1 MQTKSNPAVIGSVR
15 SISGTNVSVQLY
27 PSLNSTISYIY
38 GNGYKVGQVGGF
50 VKIPQ
55 GFVNLYGTIVQLGAD
70 AVPEPMRNEVNTGLR
85 WMTVQLVGE
94 GAKGQPFE
102 RGISQ
107 YPMIDDE
114 VYIVTED
121 DLVNIYG
128 RENGAEFVPVGTIS
142 GAENIPAMVD
152 INKLVTRHSCIV
164 GSTGTG
170 KSTTVAGLVNTLID
184 STVFPSSRIIL
195 VDIHGEY
202 GGTFKSRANVF
213 RITPED
219 DTDKKLVVPYW
230 AMSFDEFVSFVFGD
244 IQDNDRFPL
253 SELILALKKLTIEKN
268 PVLFS
273 YLNKDNITVDTPVP
287 FSLQRLFLYLYR
299 SMFATHTCTGT
310 GQKIC
315 AIDRDFDENE
325 TTEAFVTNEDGSKMT
340 GSMEPFVLPRYKEQQ
355 QSKIFL
361 SAATMNLRRQLIAL
375 QAKMV
380 DPRFDFALKPEGFIP
395 DADGNITNDIHS
407 LLKLWMG
414 EKTLSVFDVSGV
426 PSGILHDI
434 IGILLRVMYDS
445 MFWSRNLE
453 QGGRK
458 RPLLIVMEEAHN
470 YLGSDNYSRAS
481 KIVRRL
487 VKEGR
492 KYGIDKKLF
501 GYNIFERIAKEGRKY
516 GISAMIVSQRP
527 SEIDPTILSQCGT
540 TIALRLTNSNDRGII
555 ANSVS
560 DNLSNLVNML
570 PILKTGESIIVGEA
584 VRMPMR
590 AVITFPDKKN
600 RPDSNDPIV
609 ASDENGKGAW
619 NNALD
624 ITDEEYQNIVK
635 AWRLQ
640 QVNM

>member
-1 MQTKSNPAVIGSVR
+1 MQIKTNPAIIGSVR

-27 PSLNSTISYIY
+27 PSTNSTISYIF

-55 GFVNLYGTIVQLGAD
+55 GFINLYGTIVQIGAD
-70 AVPEPMRNEVNTGLR
+70 AIPESMRNNPNMGVR

-94 GAKGQPFE
+94 GAIGQPFE

-107 YPMIDDE
+107 YPMIDDD

-142 GAENIPAMVD
+142 GAENIPALVD

-170 KSTTVAGLVNTLID
+170 KSTTVAGLINTLID
-184 STVFPSSRIIL
+184 SIVFPSSRIIL
-195 VDIHGEY
+195 IDIHGEY
-202 GGTFKSRANVF
+202 GKTFKSRANIF
-213 RITPED
+213 RIMPED
-219 DTDKKLVVPYW
+219 SADKKLVVPFW
-230 AMSFDEFVSFVFGD
+230 AMSFDEFVSFAFGD

-253 SELILALKKLTIEKN
+253 SELVLSLKKLTIEKN
-268 PVLFS
+268 PCLFS
-273 YLNKDNITVDTPVP
+273 YLNKDDITVDTPIP

-299 SMFATHTCTGT
+299 SMFATHSCTGT

-315 AIDRDFDENE
+315 AIDKEFDETA
-325 TTEAFVTNEDGSKMT
+325 TTEAFETNEEGSKMT
-340 GSMEPFVLPRYKEQQ
+340 GSIDPFVLPQYKEQQ
-355 QSKIFL
+355 QSKIYL

-375 QAKMV
+375 QAKMA
-380 DPRFDFALKPEGFIP
+380 DPRLDFALKPEGFIP
-395 DADGNITNDIHS
+395 ESDGNITNDVHS

-414 EKTLSVFDVSGV
+414 ENTLSVFDVSGV

-445 MFWSRNLE
+445 MFWSRNLK
-453 QGGRK
+453 QGGRT

-470 YLGSDNYSRAS
+470 YLGSDTYSRAS
-481 KIVRRL
+481 KVVRRL

-492 KYGIDKKLF
+492 KYGI
-501 GYNIFERIAKEGRKY
+501 
-516 GISAMIVSQRP
+516 SAMVVSQRP

-555 ANSVS
+555 ANSIS

-584 VRMPMR
+584 VKMPMR
-590 AVITFPDKKN
+590 AIITFPEKKN

-609 ASDENGKGAW
+609 ASAEKGKGGW
-619 NNALD
+619 NNVLD
-624 ITDEEYQNIVK
+624 VTDEEYQNIVK

-640 QVNM
+640 QINL

>member
-1 MQTKSNPAVIGSVR
+1 MQIKTNPAIIGAVR

-27 PSLNSTISYIY
+27 PSTNSTISYIF

-55 GFVNLYGTIVQLGAD
+55 GFINLYGTIVQIGAD
-70 AVPEPMRNEVNTGLR
+70 AIPESMRNNPNMGVR

-94 GAKGQPFE
+94 GAIGQPFE

-107 YPMIDDE
+107 YPMIDDD

-142 GAENIPAMVD
+142 GAENIPALVD

-170 KSTTVAGLVNTLID
+170 KSTTVAGLINTLID
-184 STVFPSSRIIL
+184 SIVFPSSRIIL
-195 VDIHGEY
+195 IDIHGEY
-202 GGTFKSRANVF
+202 GKTFKSRANIF
-213 RITPED
+213 RIMPED
-219 DTDKKLVVPYW
+219 SADKKLVVPFW
-230 AMSFDEFVSFVFGD
+230 AMSFDEFVSFAFGD

-253 SELILALKKLTIEKN
+253 SELVLSLKKLTIEKN
-268 PVLFS
+268 PCLFS
-273 YLNKDNITVDTPVP
+273 YLNKDDITVDTPIP

-299 SMFATHTCTGT
+299 SMFATHSCTGT

-315 AIDRDFDENE
+315 AIDKEFDETA
-325 TTEAFVTNEDGSKMT
+325 TTEAFETNEEGSKMT
-340 GSMEPFVLPRYKEQQ
+340 GSIDPFVLPKYKEQQ
-355 QSKIFL
+355 QSKIYL

-375 QAKMV
+375 QAKMA
-380 DPRFDFALKPEGFIP
+380 DPRLDFALKPEGFIP
-395 DADGNITNDIHS
+395 ESDGNITNDVHS

-414 EKTLSVFDVSGV
+414 ENTLSVFDVSGV

-445 MFWSRNLE
+445 MFWSRNLK
-453 QGGRK
+453 QGGRT

-481 KIVRRL
+481 KVVRRL

-492 KYGIDKKLF
+492 KYGI
-501 GYNIFERIAKEGRKY
+501 
-516 GISAMIVSQRP
+516 SAMVVSQRP

-555 ANSVS
+555 ANSIS

-584 VRMPMR
+584 VKMPMR
-590 AVITFPDKKN
+590 AIITFPEKKN

-609 ASDENGKGAW
+609 ASAEKGKGGW
-619 NNALD
+619 NNVLD
-624 ITDEEYQNIVK
+624 VTDEEYQNIVK

-640 QVNM
+640 QINL

>member
-1 MQTKSNPAVIGSVR
+1 MQTNSNPAVIGTVR
-15 SISGTNVSVQLY
+15 SISGTSVSVQLY

-55 GFVNLYGTIVQLGAD
+55 GFINLYGTIVQIGAD
-70 AVPEPMRNEVNTGLR
+70 AVPESLREDINTGFR

-114 VYIVTED
+114 VYIVTEE
-121 DLVNIYG
+121 DLINIYG
-128 RENGAEFVPVGTIS
+128 RDKGAEFVSVGTIS

-152 INKLVTRHSCIV
+152 INKLVTRHCSIV

-184 STVFPSSRIIL
+184 LEQFPSSRIIL
-195 VDIHGEY
+195 MDIHGEY
-202 GGTFKSRANVF
+202 GKTFKDRANVF
-213 RITPED
+213 RITTE
-219 DTDKKLVVPYW
+219 TVEEKKLVVPYW
-230 AMSFDEFVSFVFGD
+230 AMSFDEFVSFAFGD

-253 SELILALKKLTIEKN
+253 SELVLSLKKLTIEKN
-268 PVLFS
+268 PGLFS
-273 YLNKDNITVDTPVP
+273 YLNKDNITVDTPIP
-287 FSLQRLFLYLYR
+287 FSLNRLFLHLYR
-299 SMFATHTCTGT
+299 LMFSTHTCAGT
-310 GQKIC
+310 GQKFC
-315 AIDRDFDENE
+315 AIDEDFDENK
-325 TTEAFVTNEDGSKMT
+325 TTEAFATDADGHKIM
-340 GSMEPFVLPRYKEQQ
+340 GGIDPLAIPKYKEQQ
-355 QSKIFL
+355 QSKVFL
-361 SAATMNLRRQLIAL
+361 SGAAMNLRRQIISL
-375 QAKMV
+375 QAKMN

-395 DADGNITNDIHS
+395 EADGKIATDIDT
-407 LLKLWMG
+407 LLKIWMG

-426 PSGILHDI
+426 PSSILHDI

-445 MFWSRNLE
+445 LFWSRNLP
-453 QGGRK
+453 QGGK
-458 RPLLIVMEEAHN
+458 ERPLLIVMEEAHN
-470 YLGSDNYSRAS
+470 YLGSNSTSRAS
-481 KIVRRL
+481 RIVRRI
-487 VKEGR
+487 V
-492 KYGIDKKLF
+492 
-501 GYNIFERIAKEGRKY
+501 KEGRKY

-555 ANSVS
+555 ANTVS
-560 DNLSNLVNML
+560 DNLANLVNML

-590 AVITFPDKKN
+590 ASIYFPDKAN
-600 RPDSNDPIV
+600 RPDSNDPVV
-609 ASDENGKGAW
+609 ASDNEDKGGW
-619 NNALD
+619 NNPLD
-624 ITDEEYQNIVK
+624 ITEEEYKDIVK

-640 QVNM
+640 QVNL

>member
-1 MQTKSNPAVIGSVR
+1 MQTKNNPAVIGAIR

-27 PSLNSTISYIY
+27 PSLNPTISYIY

-55 GFVNLYGTIVQLGAD
+55 GFVNLYGTIVQIGAD
-70 AVPEPMRNEVNTGLR
+70 AVPESMRDDSNTELR

-128 RENGAEFVPVGTIS
+128 RKKSAEFVPVGTIS
-142 GAENIPAMVD
+142 GAENIPALID

-164 GSTGTG
+164 GSTGSG

-184 STVFPSSRIIL
+184 STAFPSSRIIL

-202 GGTFKSRANVF
+202 SKTFKSKANVF
-213 RITPED
+213 RIIPED
-219 DTDKKLVVPYW
+219 STDKKLVVPFW
-230 AMSFDEFVSFVFGD
+230 AMSFDEFVNFSFGD

-253 SELILALKKLTIEKN
+253 AELVLTLKKLTVEKN
-268 PVLFS
+268 PGLFS

-299 SMFATHTCTGT
+299 SMFATHSCAGT

-315 AIDRDFDENE
+315 AIDKDFDEDA
-325 TTEAFVTNEDGSKMT
+325 TTEAFATSEDGSEMT
-340 GSMEPFVLPRYKEQQ
+340 GSIDPFVLPKYKEQQ
-355 QSKIFL
+355 QSKIYL

-375 QAKMV
+375 QAKMA

-395 DADGNITNDIHS
+395 SVDGNITNDVHS

-414 EKTLSVFDVSGV
+414 EKTLSIFDVSGV
-426 PSGILHDI
+426 PSSILHDI

-445 MFWSRNLE
+445 MFWSRNLK

-481 KIVRRL
+481 NVVRRL
-487 VKEGR
+487 V
-492 KYGIDKKLF
+492 
-501 GYNIFERIAKEGRKY
+501 KEGRKY

-555 ANSVS
+555 ANTVS

-570 PILKTGESIIVGEA
+570 PILKTGESVIVGEA

-590 AVITFPDKKN
+590 AVITFPNKKN

-609 ASDENGKGAW
+609 ASNEIMKGAW

-640 QVNM
+640 QVNL

>member
-1 MQTKSNPAVIGSVR
+1 MQTKSNPAIIGAVR

-55 GFVNLYGTIVQLGAD
+55 GFVNLYGSIVQVGAD
-70 AVPEPMRNEVNTGLR
+70 AVPESMKDDTNTGLR

-114 VYIVTED
+114 VHIVTEE

-128 RENGAEFVPVGTIS
+128 RDKGVEFVPVGTIS
-142 GAENIPAMVD
+142 GAENIPALID

-202 GGTFKSRANVF
+202 GRTFKSRANIF
-213 RITPED
+213 RTIPED
-219 DTDKKLVVPYW
+219 RTDKKLVVPVW
-230 AMSFDEFVSFVFGD
+230 AMSFDEFVSFAFGD

-253 SELILALKKLTIEKN
+253 SELILKLKKLTIEKN
-268 PVLFS
+268 PCLFS
-273 YLNKDNITVDTPVP
+273 YLNADNITADTPVP

-299 SMFATHTCTGT
+299 SMFATHSCTGT

-315 AIDRDFDENE
+315 AIDKDFDEVA
-325 TTEAFVTNEDGSKMT
+325 TTEAFATKEDGSKMT
-340 GSMEPFVLPRYKEQQ
+340 GSITPFVLPQYKEQQ

-361 SAATMNLRRQLIAL
+361 SAATMNLRRQLLAL
-375 QAKMV
+375 QAKMA
-380 DPRFDFALKPEGFIP
+380 DPRFDFVLKPEGFIP
-395 DADGNITNDIHS
+395 SSDGNITNDIHS

-445 MFWSRNLE
+445 MFWARNLK

-470 YLGSDNYSRAS
+470 YLGSDNNSRAS
-481 KIVRRL
+481 KVVRRL
-487 VKEGR
+487 V
-492 KYGIDKKLF
+492 
-501 GYNIFERIAKEGRKY
+501 KEGRKY

-555 ANSVS
+555 ANTIS

-590 AVITFPDKKN
+590 AIITFPDKKN

-609 ASDENGKGAW
+609 ASDEKGKGAW
-619 NNALD
+619 NNNLD
-624 ITDEEYQNIVK
+624 ITDDEFQNIIK

-640 QVNM
+640 QINL

>member
-1 MQTKSNPAVIGSVR
+1 MQTKNNPAVIGAIR

-27 PSLNSTISYIY
+27 PSLNPTISYIY

-55 GFVNLYGTIVQLGAD
+55 GFVNLYGTIVQIGAD
-70 AVPEPMRNEVNTGLR
+70 AVPESMRDDSNTELR

-128 RENGAEFVPVGTIS
+128 RKKSAEFVPVGTIS
-142 GAENIPAMVD
+142 GAENIPALID

-164 GSTGTG
+164 GSTGSG

-184 STVFPSSRIIL
+184 STAFPSSRIIL

-202 GGTFKSRANVF
+202 SKTFKSKANVF
-213 RITPED
+213 RIIPED
-219 DTDKKLVVPYW
+219 STDKKLVVPFW
-230 AMSFDEFVSFVFGD
+230 AMSFDEFVNFSFGD

-253 SELILALKKLTIEKN
+253 AELVLTLKKLTVEKN
-268 PVLFS
+268 PSLFS

-299 SMFATHTCTGT
+299 SMFATHTCAGT

-315 AIDRDFDENE
+315 AIEKDFDEDA
-325 TTEAFVTNEDGSKMT
+325 TTEAFATNEDGSEMT
-340 GSMEPFVLPRYKEQQ
+340 GSIEPFVLPKYKEQQ
-355 QSKIFL
+355 QSKIYL

-375 QAKMV
+375 QAKMA

-395 DADGNITNDIHS
+395 SVDGNITNDVHS

-414 EKTLSVFDVSGV
+414 EKTLSIFDVSGV
-426 PSGILHDI
+426 PSSILHDI

-445 MFWSRNLE
+445 MFWSRNLK

-481 KIVRRL
+481 RVVRRL
-487 VKEGR
+487 V
-492 KYGIDKKLF
+492 
-501 GYNIFERIAKEGRKY
+501 KEGRKY

-555 ANSVS
+555 ANTVS

-570 PILKTGESIIVGEA
+570 PILKTGESVIVGEA

-590 AVITFPDKKN
+590 AVITFPNKKN

-609 ASDENGKGAW
+609 ASDEMMKGAW

-640 QVNM
+640 QVNL

>member
-1 MQTKSNPAVIGSVR
+1 MQTRSNPAVIGSVR
-15 SISGTNVSVQLY
+15 SISGVNVSVQLY

-55 GFVNLYGTIVQLGAD
+55 GFVYLYGTIVQIGAD
-70 AVPEPMRNEVNTGLR
+70 AVPESMRDNDNTGLR

-94 GAKGQPFE
+94 SAKGQPFE

-128 RENGAEFVPVGTIS
+128 RKNGAEFVSVGTIS
-142 GAENIPAMVD
+142 GAENIPALVD

-195 VDIHGEY
+195 IDIHGEY
-202 GGTFKSRANVF
+202 GKTFKSRANIF
-213 RITPED
+213 RITPEN
-219 DTDKKLVVPYW
+219 DTDKKLVVPFW
-230 AMSFDEFVSFVFGD
+230 AMSFDEFVSFAFGE

-253 SELILALKKLTIEKN
+253 SELILSLKKLTIEKK
-268 PVLFS
+268 PGMFS

-315 AIDRDFDENE
+315 AIDKDFDEAA

-340 GSMEPFVLPRYKEQQ
+340 GSIEPFIPPKYKEQQ
-355 QSKIFL
+355 QSKIYL

-375 QAKMV
+375 QAKMA

-395 DADGNITNDIHS
+395 DTDGDVTNDVHS

-414 EKTLSVFDVSGV
+414 ENTLSIFDVSGV

-445 MFWSRNLE
+445 MFWSRNLK

-470 YLGSDNYSRAS
+470 YLGSDNFSRAS
-481 KIVRRL
+481 KVVRRL

-492 KYGIDKKLF
+492 KYGI
-501 GYNIFERIAKEGRKY
+501 
-516 GISAMIVSQRP
+516 SAMVVSQRP
-527 SEIDPTILSQCGT
+527 SEIDSTILSQCGT
-540 TIALRLTNSNDRGII
+540 MIALRLTNSNDRGLI
-555 ANSVS
+555 ANTVS

-584 VRMPMR
+584 VKMPMR
-590 AVITFPDKKN
+590 AVITFPNKKN

-609 ASDENGKGAW
+609 ASGEKGKGAW

-624 ITDEEYQNIVK
+624 ITDEEYQTIVK

-640 QVNM
+640 QVNL

>member
-1 MQTKSNPAVIGSVR
+1 MRTKSNPAVIGAVR

-27 PSLNSTISYIY
+27 PSINSTISYIY

-50 VKIPQ
+50 VRIPQ
-55 GFVNLYGTIVQLGAD
+55 GFINLYGIIVQIGAD
-70 AVPEPMRNEVNTGLR
+70 AVPESMKTDINAGVR
-85 WMTVQLVGE
+85 WMTIQLVGE

-121 DLVNIYG
+121 DLINIYG
-128 RENGAEFVPVGTIS
+128 REQGAEFVQVGTIS
-142 GAENIPAMVD
+142 GAENIPALIN
-152 INKLVTRHSCIV
+152 INKLVSRHSCIV

-170 KSTTVAGLVNTLID
+170 KSTTVAGLVNILMNP
-184 STVFPSSRIIL
+184 SVFPSSRIIL
-195 VDIHGEY
+195 IDIHGEY
-202 GGTFKSRANVF
+202 GNTFKDRANIF
-213 RITPED
+213 KIIPEND
-219 DTDKKLVVPYW
+219 SDKKMVVPYW
-230 AMSFDEFVSFVFGD
+230 AMSFDEFVNFTFGD

-253 SELILALKKLTIEKN
+253 SELIVSLKRLTIENN
-268 PVLFS
+268 PELFS
-273 YLNKDNITVDTPVP
+273 YLNKDNISVDTPIP
-287 FSLQRLFLYLYR
+287 FSIRRLFLYLYR

-315 AIDRDFDENE
+315 AIDKDFSEAE
-325 TTEAFVTNEDGSKMT
+325 TTEAFIIGEDGHKMT
-340 GSMEPFVLPRYKEQQ
+340 GAIEPFRLPKYQEQQ
-355 QSKIFL
+355 HSKVYL

-375 QAKMV
+375 QAKMA
-380 DPRFDFALKPEGFIP
+380 DPRFEFALSPKNFIP
-395 DADGNITNDIHS
+395 DANGNIKNDIHS
-407 LLKLWMG
+407 LLKLWLG

-481 KIVRRL
+481 KVVRRL
-487 VKEGR
+487 V
-492 KYGIDKKLF
+492 
-501 GYNIFERIAKEGRKY
+501 KEGRKY

-555 ANSVS
+555 ANTVS

-590 AVITFPDKKN
+590 AIITFPDKNN
-600 RPDSNDPIV
+600 RPDSHDPIV
-609 ASDENGKGAW
+609 ASDEEGQGGW
-619 NNALD
+619 NNTLD
-624 ITDEEYQNIVK
+624 ITDDKYRDIVK

-640 QVNM
+640 QINL

>member
-1 MQTKSNPAVIGSVR
+1 MQTRSNPAVIGSVR
-15 SISGTNVSVQLY
+15 SISGVNVSVQLY

-55 GFVNLYGTIVQLGAD
+55 GFVYLYGTIVQIGAD
-70 AVPEPMRNEVNTGLR
+70 AVPESMRDNDNTGLR

-128 RENGAEFVPVGTIS
+128 RKNGAEFVPVGTIS
-142 GAENIPAMVD
+142 GAENIPALVD

-195 VDIHGEY
+195 IDIYGEY
-202 GGTFKSRANVF
+202 GKTFKSRANIF
-213 RITPED
+213 RITPEN
-219 DTDKKLVVPYW
+219 DTDKKLVVPFW
-230 AMSFDEFVSFVFGD
+230 AMSFDEFVSFAFGE

-253 SELILALKKLTIEKN
+253 SELILSLKKLTIEKK
-268 PVLFS
+268 PGMFS

-315 AIDRDFDENE
+315 AIDKDFDEAA

-340 GSMEPFVLPRYKEQQ
+340 GSIEPFILPKYKEQQ
-355 QSKIFL
+355 QSKIYL

-375 QAKMV
+375 QAKMA

-395 DADGNITNDIHS
+395 DTDGDVTNDVHS

-414 EKTLSVFDVSGV
+414 ENTLSIFDVSGV

-445 MFWSRNLE
+445 MFWSRNLK

-470 YLGSDNYSRAS
+470 YLGSDNFSRAS
-481 KIVRRL
+481 KVVRRL

-492 KYGIDKKLF
+492 KYGI
-501 GYNIFERIAKEGRKY
+501 
-516 GISAMIVSQRP
+516 SAMVVSQRP
-527 SEIDPTILSQCGT
+527 SEIDSTILSQCGT
-540 TIALRLTNSNDRGII
+540 MIALRLTNSNDRGLI
-555 ANSVS
+555 ANTVS
-560 DNLSNLVNML
+560 DHLSNLVNML

-584 VRMPMR
+584 VKMPMR

-609 ASDENGKGAW
+609 ASGEEGKGAW

-624 ITDEEYQNIVK
+624 ITDEEYQTIVK

-640 QVNM
+640 QVNL

>member
-1 MQTKSNPAVIGSVR
+1 MQTKNNPAVIGAIR

-27 PSLNSTISYIY
+27 PSLNPTISYIY

-55 GFVNLYGTIVQLGAD
+55 GFVNLYGTIVQIGAD
-70 AVPEPMRNEVNTGLR
+70 AVPESMRDDSNTELR

-128 RENGAEFVPVGTIS
+128 RKKSAEFVPVGTIS
-142 GAENIPAMVD
+142 GAENIPALID

-164 GSTGTG
+164 GSTGSG

-184 STVFPSSRIIL
+184 STAFPSSRIIL

-202 GGTFKSRANVF
+202 SKTFKSKANVF
-213 RITPED
+213 RIIPED
-219 DTDKKLVVPYW
+219 STDKKLVVPFW
-230 AMSFDEFVSFVFGD
+230 AMSFDEFVNFSFGD

-253 SELILALKKLTIEKN
+253 AELVLTLKKLTVEKN
-268 PVLFS
+268 PSLFS

-299 SMFATHTCTGT
+299 SMFATHTCAGT

-315 AIDRDFDENE
+315 AIEKDFDEDA
-325 TTEAFVTNEDGSKMT
+325 TTEAFATNEDGSEMT
-340 GSMEPFVLPRYKEQQ
+340 GSIEPFVLPKYKEQQ
-355 QSKIFL
+355 QSKIYL

-375 QAKMV
+375 QAKMA

-395 DADGNITNDIHS
+395 SVDGNITNDVHS

-414 EKTLSVFDVSGV
+414 EKTLSIFDVSGV
-426 PSGILHDI
+426 PSSILHDI

-445 MFWSRNLE
+445 MFWSRNLK

-458 RPLLIVMEEAHN
+458 RPLLVVMEEAHN

-481 KIVRRL
+481 KVVRRL
-487 VKEGR
+487 V
-492 KYGIDKKLF
+492 
-501 GYNIFERIAKEGRKY
+501 KEGRKY

-555 ANSVS
+555 ANTVS

-570 PILKTGESIIVGEA
+570 PILKTGESVIVGEA

-590 AVITFPDKKN
+590 AVITFPNKKN

-609 ASDENGKGAW
+609 ASDEMMKGAW

-640 QVNM
+640 QVNL

>member
-1 MQTKSNPAVIGSVR
+1 MQIKTNPAIIGSVR

-27 PSLNSTISYIY
+27 PSTNSTISYIF

-55 GFVNLYGTIVQLGAD
+55 GFINLYGTIVQIGAD
-70 AVPEPMRNEVNTGLR
+70 AIPESMRNNPNMGVR

-94 GAKGQPFE
+94 GAIGQPFE

-107 YPMIDDE
+107 YPMIDDD

-142 GAENIPAMVD
+142 GAENILALVD

-170 KSTTVAGLVNTLID
+170 KSTTVAGLINTLID
-184 STVFPSSRIIL
+184 SIVFPSSRIIL
-195 VDIHGEY
+195 IDIHGEY
-202 GGTFKSRANVF
+202 GKTFKSRANIF
-213 RITPED
+213 RIMPED
-219 DTDKKLVVPYW
+219 SADKKLVVPFW
-230 AMSFDEFVSFVFGD
+230 AMSFDEFVSFAFGD

-253 SELILALKKLTIEKN
+253 SELVLSLKKLTIEKN
-268 PVLFS
+268 PYLFS
-273 YLNKDNITVDTPVP
+273 YLNKDDITVDTPIP

-299 SMFATHTCTGT
+299 SMFATHSCTGT

-315 AIDRDFDENE
+315 AIDKEFDETA
-325 TTEAFVTNEDGSKMT
+325 TTEAFETNEEGSKMT
-340 GSMEPFVLPRYKEQQ
+340 GSIDPFVLPKYKEQQ
-355 QSKIFL
+355 QSKIYL

-375 QAKMV
+375 QAKMA
-380 DPRFDFALKPEGFIP
+380 DPRLDFALKPEGFIP
-395 DADGNITNDIHS
+395 ESDGNITNDVHS

-414 EKTLSVFDVSGV
+414 ENTLSVFDVSGV

-445 MFWSRNLE
+445 MFWSRNLK
-453 QGGRK
+453 QGGRT

-481 KIVRRL
+481 KVVRRL

-492 KYGIDKKLF
+492 KYGI
-501 GYNIFERIAKEGRKY
+501 
-516 GISAMIVSQRP
+516 SAMVVSQRP

-555 ANSVS
+555 ANSIS

-584 VRMPMR
+584 VKMPMR
-590 AVITFPDKKN
+590 AIITFPEKKN

-609 ASDENGKGAW
+609 ASAEKGKGGW
-619 NNALD
+619 NNVLD
-624 ITDEEYQNIVK
+624 VTDEEYQNIVK

-640 QVNM
+640 QINL

>member
-1 MQTKSNPAVIGSVR
+1 MQIKTNPAIIGSVR

-27 PSLNSTISYIY
+27 PSTNSTISYIF

-55 GFVNLYGTIVQLGAD
+55 GFINLYGTIVQIGAD
-70 AVPEPMRNEVNTGLR
+70 AIPESMRNNPNMGVR

-94 GAKGQPFE
+94 GAIGQPFD

-107 YPMIDDE
+107 YPMIDDD

-142 GAENIPAMVD
+142 GAENIPALVD

-170 KSTTVAGLVNTLID
+170 KSTTVAGLINTLID
-184 STVFPSSRIIL
+184 SIVFPSSRIIL
-195 VDIHGEY
+195 IDIHGEY
-202 GGTFKSRANVF
+202 GKTFKSRANIF
-213 RITPED
+213 RIMPED
-219 DTDKKLVVPYW
+219 SADKKLVVPFW
-230 AMSFDEFVSFVFGD
+230 AMSFDEFVSFAFGD

-253 SELILALKKLTIEKN
+253 SELVLSLKKLTIEKN
-268 PVLFS
+268 PCLFS
-273 YLNKDNITVDTPVP
+273 YLNKDDITVDTPIP

-299 SMFATHTCTGT
+299 SMFATHSCTGT

-315 AIDRDFDENE
+315 AIDKEFDETA
-325 TTEAFVTNEDGSKMT
+325 TTEAFETNEEGSKMT
-340 GSMEPFVLPRYKEQQ
+340 GSIDPFVLPKYKEQQ
-355 QSKIFL
+355 QSKIYL

-375 QAKMV
+375 QAKMA
-380 DPRFDFALKPEGFIP
+380 DPRLDFALKPEGFIP
-395 DADGNITNDIHS
+395 ESDGNITNDVHS

-414 EKTLSVFDVSGV
+414 ENTLSVFDVSGV

-445 MFWSRNLE
+445 MFWSRNLK
-453 QGGRK
+453 QGGRT

-481 KIVRRL
+481 KVVRRL

-492 KYGIDKKLF
+492 KYGI
-501 GYNIFERIAKEGRKY
+501 
-516 GISAMIVSQRP
+516 SAMVVSQRP
-527 SEIDPTILSQCGT
+527 SEIEPTILSQCGT

-555 ANSVS
+555 ANSIS

-584 VRMPMR
+584 VNMPMR
-590 AVITFPDKKN
+590 AIITFPEKKN

-609 ASDENGKGAW
+609 ASAEKGKGGW
-619 NNALD
+619 NNVLD
-624 ITDEEYQNIVK
+624 VTDEEYQNIVK

-640 QVNM
+640 QINL

>member
-1 MQTKSNPAVIGSVR
+1 MQIKTNPAVIRSVR

-27 PSLNSTISYIY
+27 PSINSTISYIF

-55 GFVNLYGTIVQLGAD
+55 GFINLYGTIVQIGAD
-70 AVPEPMRNEVNTGLR
+70 AVPESMRNNSNVGVR

-94 GAKGQPFE
+94 GAIGQPFE
-102 RGISQ
+102 RGITQ

-142 GAENIPAMVD
+142 GAENIPALVD
-152 INKLVTRHSCIV
+152 INKLVTRHCCIV

-170 KSTTVAGLVNTLID
+170 KSTTVAGLINTLID
-184 STVFPSSRIIL
+184 SNIFPSSRIIL

-202 GGTFKSRANVF
+202 GKTFKSRANIF
-213 RITPED
+213 RIMPED
-219 DTDKKLVVPYW
+219 GTDKKLVVPFG
-230 AMSFDEFVSFVFGD
+230 AMSFDEFVSFAFGD
-244 IQDNDRFPL
+244 VQDNDRFPL
-253 SELILALKKLTIEKN
+253 SELVLSLKKHTIEKN
-268 PVLFS
+268 PCLFS
-273 YLNKDNITVDTPVP
+273 YLNKDDITVDTPIP

-299 SMFATHTCTGT
+299 SMFATHSCAGT

-315 AIDRDFDENE
+315 AIDKDFDETA
-325 TTEAFVTNEDGSKMT
+325 TTEAFETDEEGSKMT
-340 GSMEPFVLPRYKEQQ
+340 GSIDPFVLPKYKEQQ
-355 QSKIFL
+355 QSKIYL

-375 QAKMV
+375 QAKMA
-380 DPRFDFALKPEGFIP
+380 DPRLDFALRPEGFIP
-395 DADGNITNDIHS
+395 RSDGNITNDLHS

-414 EKTLSVFDVSGV
+414 ENTLSVFDVSGV

-445 MFWSRNLE
+445 MFWSRNLK

-481 KIVRRL
+481 KVVRRL

-492 KYGIDKKLF
+492 KYGI
-501 GYNIFERIAKEGRKY
+501 
-516 GISAMIVSQRP
+516 SAMVVSQRP
-527 SEIDPTILSQCGT
+527 SEIDPTILSQCAT

-555 ANSVS
+555 ANSIS
-560 DNLSNLVNML
+560 DNLSNMVNML
-570 PILKTGESIIVGEA
+570 PILKTGESIIIGEA
-584 VRMPMR
+584 VKMPMR
-590 AVITFPDKKN
+590 AIITFPEKKN
-600 RPDSNDPIV
+600 RPDQTVMI
-609 ASDENGKGAW
+609 
-619 NNALD
+619 L
-624 ITDEEYQNIVK
+624 
-635 AWRLQ
+635 
-640 QVNM
+640 

>member
-1 MQTKSNPAVIGSVR
+1 MQTRSNPAVIGSVR

-55 GFVNLYGTIVQLGAD
+55 GFVNLYGTIVQIGAD
-70 AVPEPMRNEVNTGLR
+70 AVPESMRDDANTGVR

-94 GAKGQPFE
+94 GAKSQPFE

-142 GAENIPAMVD
+142 GAENIPALVD

-170 KSTTVAGLVNTLID
+170 KSTTVASLVSTLID

-202 GGTFKSRANVF
+202 GKTFKNRANIF
-213 RITPED
+213 RITPD
-219 DTDKKLVVPYW
+219 GTDKKLVVPFW
-230 AMSFDEFVSFVFGD
+230 AMSFDEFVSFAFGD

-253 SELILALKKLTIEKN
+253 SELVLSLKKLTIEKN
-268 PVLFS
+268 PSLFS

-299 SMFATHTCTGT
+299 SMFATHSCTGT
-310 GQKIC
+310 GQRIC
-315 AIDRDFDENE
+315 AIDNDFDESA
-325 TTEAFVTNEDGSKMT
+325 TTEAFVITEDGSKMT
-340 GSMEPFVLPRYKEQQ
+340 GSIEPFVLPKYKEQQ
-355 QSKIFL
+355 QSKIYL

-375 QAKMV
+375 QAKMA
-380 DPRFDFALKPEGFIP
+380 DPRFDFALKPKGFIP
-395 DADGNITNDIHS
+395 DADGNITNDVHS
-407 LLKLWMG
+407 LLRLWMG
-414 EKTLSVFDVSGV
+414 ENTLSVFDVSGI

-445 MFWSRNLE
+445 MFWSRNLK

-481 KIVRRL
+481 KVVRRL
-487 VKEGR
+487 V
-492 KYGIDKKLF
+492 
-501 GYNIFERIAKEGRKY
+501 KEGRKY

-555 ANSVS
+555 ANTVS
-560 DNLSNLVNML
+560 DNLSNLMNML

-584 VRMPMR
+584 VKMPMR
-590 AVITFPDKKN
+590 AVITFPDKNN

-609 ASDENGKGAW
+609 ASDEKGKGGW

-635 AWRLQ
+635 TWRLQ
-640 QVNM
+640 QINL

>member
-1 MQTKSNPAVIGSVR
+1 MQIKTNPAVIGSVR

-27 PSLNSTISYIY
+27 PSINSTISYIF

-55 GFVNLYGTIVQLGAD
+55 GFINLYGTIVQIGAD
-70 AVPEPMRNEVNTGLR
+70 AVPESMRNNSNVGVR

-94 GAKGQPFE
+94 GAIGQPFE
-102 RGISQ
+102 RGITQ

-142 GAENIPAMVD
+142 GAENIPALVD
-152 INKLVTRHSCIV
+152 INKLVTRHCCIV

-170 KSTTVAGLVNTLID
+170 KSTTVAGLINTLID
-184 STVFPSSRIIL
+184 SNIFPSSRIIL

-202 GGTFKSRANVF
+202 GKTFKSRANIF
-213 RITPED
+213 RIMPED
-219 DTDKKLVVPYW
+219 GADKKLVVPFW
-230 AMSFDEFVSFVFGD
+230 AMSFDEFVSFAFGD
-244 IQDNDRFPL
+244 VQDNDRFPL
-253 SELILALKKLTIEKN
+253 SELVLSLKKHTIEKN
-268 PVLFS
+268 PCLFS
-273 YLNKDNITVDTPVP
+273 YLNKDDITVDTPIP

-299 SMFATHTCTGT
+299 SMFATHSCAGT

-315 AIDRDFDENE
+315 AIDKDFDETA
-325 TTEAFVTNEDGSKMT
+325 TTEAFEMDEEGSKMT
-340 GSMEPFVLPRYKEQQ
+340 GSIDPFVLPKYKEQQ
-355 QSKIFL
+355 QSKIYL

-375 QAKMV
+375 QAKMA
-380 DPRFDFALKPEGFIP
+380 DPRLDFALRPEGFIP
-395 DADGNITNDIHS
+395 RSDGNITNDLHS

-414 EKTLSVFDVSGV
+414 ENTLSVFDVSGV

-445 MFWSRNLE
+445 MFWSRNLK
-453 QGGRK
+453 QGGRT

-481 KIVRRL
+481 KVVRRL

-492 KYGIDKKLF
+492 KYGI
-501 GYNIFERIAKEGRKY
+501 
-516 GISAMIVSQRP
+516 SAMVVSQRP

-555 ANSVS
+555 ANSIS

-584 VRMPMR
+584 VKMPMR
-590 AVITFPDKKN
+590 AIITFPEKKN

-609 ASDENGKGAW
+609 ASAEKGKGGW
-619 NNALD
+619 NNVLD
-624 ITDEEYQNIVK
+624 VTDEEYQNIVK

-640 QVNM
+640 QINL

>member
-1 MQTKSNPAVIGSVR
+1 MQIKTNPAIIGSVR
-15 SISGTNVSVQLY
+15 SISGTNVSVQLF
-27 PSLNSTISYIY
+27 PSTNSTISYIF

-55 GFVNLYGTIVQLGAD
+55 GFINLYGTIVQIGAD
-70 AVPEPMRNEVNTGLR
+70 AIPASMRNNPNMGVR

-94 GAKGQPFE
+94 GAIGQPFE

-107 YPMIDDE
+107 YPMIDDD

-142 GAENIPAMVD
+142 GAENIPALVD

-170 KSTTVAGLVNTLID
+170 KSTTVAGLINTLID
-184 STVFPSSRIIL
+184 SIVFPSSRIIL
-195 VDIHGEY
+195 IDIHGEY
-202 GGTFKSRANVF
+202 GKTFKSRANIF
-213 RITPED
+213 RIMPED
-219 DTDKKLVVPYW
+219 SADKKLVVPFW
-230 AMSFDEFVSFVFGD
+230 AMSFDEFVSFAFGD

-253 SELILALKKLTIEKN
+253 SELVLSLKKLTIEKN
-268 PVLFS
+268 PCLFS
-273 YLNKDNITVDTPVP
+273 YLNKDDITVDTPIP

-299 SMFATHTCTGT
+299 SMFATHSCTGT

-315 AIDRDFDENE
+315 AIDKEFDETA
-325 TTEAFVTNEDGSKMT
+325 TTEAFETNEEGSKMT
-340 GSMEPFVLPRYKEQQ
+340 GSIDPFVLPKYKEQQ
-355 QSKIFL
+355 QSKIYL

-375 QAKMV
+375 QAKMA
-380 DPRFDFALKPEGFIP
+380 DPRLDFALKPEGFIP
-395 DADGNITNDIHS
+395 ESDGNITNDVHS

-414 EKTLSVFDVSGV
+414 ENTLSVFDVSGV

-445 MFWSRNLE
+445 MFWSRNLK
-453 QGGRK
+453 QGGRT

-481 KIVRRL
+481 KVVRRL

-492 KYGIDKKLF
+492 KYGI
-501 GYNIFERIAKEGRKY
+501 
-516 GISAMIVSQRP
+516 SAMVVSQRP

-555 ANSVS
+555 ANSIS

-584 VRMPMR
+584 VKMPMR
-590 AVITFPDKKN
+590 AIITFPEKKN

-609 ASDENGKGAW
+609 ASAEKGKGGW
-619 NNALD
+619 NNVLD
-624 ITDEEYQNIVK
+624 VTDEEYQNIVK

-640 QVNM
+640 QINL

>member
-1 MQTKSNPAVIGSVR
+1 MLTKNNPAVIGAIR

-27 PSLNSTISYIY
+27 PSLNPTISYIY

-55 GFVNLYGTIVQLGAD
+55 GFVNLYGTIVQIGAD
-70 AVPEPMRNEVNTGLR
+70 AVPESMRDDSNTELR

-128 RENGAEFVPVGTIS
+128 RKKSAEFVPVGTIS
-142 GAENIPAMVD
+142 GAENIPALID

-164 GSTGTG
+164 GSTGSG

-184 STVFPSSRIIL
+184 SAAFPSSRIIL

-202 GGTFKSRANVF
+202 SKTFKSKANVF
-213 RITPED
+213 RIIPED
-219 DTDKKLVVPYW
+219 TTDKKLVVPFW
-230 AMSFDEFVSFVFGD
+230 AMSFDEFVNFSFGD

-253 SELILALKKLTIEKN
+253 AELVLTLKKLTVEKN
-268 PVLFS
+268 PSLFS

-299 SMFATHTCTGT
+299 SMFATHTCAGT

-315 AIDRDFDENE
+315 AIDKDFDEDA
-325 TTEAFVTNEDGSKMT
+325 TTEAFATNEDGSEMT
-340 GSMEPFVLPRYKEQQ
+340 GSIEPFVLPKYKEQQ
-355 QSKIFL
+355 QSKIYL

-375 QAKMV
+375 QAKMA

-395 DADGNITNDIHS
+395 SVDGNITNDVHS

-414 EKTLSVFDVSGV
+414 EKTLSIFDVSGV
-426 PSGILHDI
+426 PSSILHDI

-445 MFWSRNLE
+445 MFWSRNLK

-481 KIVRRL
+481 KVVRRL
-487 VKEGR
+487 V
-492 KYGIDKKLF
+492 
-501 GYNIFERIAKEGRKY
+501 KEGRKY

-555 ANSVS
+555 ANTVS

-570 PILKTGESIIVGEA
+570 PILKTGESVIVGEA

-590 AVITFPDKKN
+590 AVITFPNKKN

-609 ASDENGKGAW
+609 ASDEMMKGAW

-640 QVNM
+640 QVNL

>member
-1 MQTKSNPAVIGSVR
+1 MQIKTNPAIIGSVR
-15 SISGTNVSVQLY
+15 SISETNVSVQLY
-27 PSLNSTISYIY
+27 PSTNSTISYIF

-55 GFVNLYGTIVQLGAD
+55 GFINLYGTIVQIGAD
-70 AVPEPMRNEVNTGLR
+70 AIPESMRNNPNMGVR

-94 GAKGQPFE
+94 GAIGQPFE

-107 YPMIDDE
+107 YPMIDDD

-142 GAENIPAMVD
+142 GAENIPALVD

-170 KSTTVAGLVNTLID
+170 KSTTVAGLINTLID
-184 STVFPSSRIIL
+184 SIVFPSSRIIL
-195 VDIHGEY
+195 IDIHGEY
-202 GGTFKSRANVF
+202 GKTFKSRANIF
-213 RITPED
+213 RIMPED
-219 DTDKKLVVPYW
+219 SADKKLVVPFW
-230 AMSFDEFVSFVFGD
+230 AMSFDEFVSFAFGD

-253 SELILALKKLTIEKN
+253 SELVLSLKKLTIEKN
-268 PVLFS
+268 PCLFS
-273 YLNKDNITVDTPVP
+273 YLNKDDITVDTPIP

-299 SMFATHTCTGT
+299 SMFATHSCTGT

-315 AIDRDFDENE
+315 AIDKEFDETA
-325 TTEAFVTNEDGSKMT
+325 TTEAFETNKEGSKMT
-340 GSMEPFVLPRYKEQQ
+340 GSIDPFVLPKYKEQQ
-355 QSKIFL
+355 QSKIYL

-375 QAKMV
+375 QAKMA
-380 DPRFDFALKPEGFIP
+380 DPRLDFALKPEGFIP
-395 DADGNITNDIHS
+395 ESDGNITNDVHS

-414 EKTLSVFDVSGV
+414 ENTLSVFDVSGV

-445 MFWSRNLE
+445 MFWSRNLK
-453 QGGRK
+453 QGGRT

-481 KIVRRL
+481 KVVRRL

-492 KYGIDKKLF
+492 KYGI
-501 GYNIFERIAKEGRKY
+501 
-516 GISAMIVSQRP
+516 SAMVVSQRP

-555 ANSVS
+555 ANSIS

-584 VRMPMR
+584 VKMPMR
-590 AVITFPDKKN
+590 AIITFPEKKN

-609 ASDENGKGAW
+609 ASAEKGKGGW
-619 NNALD
+619 NNVLD
-624 ITDEEYQNIVK
+624 VTDEEYQNIVK

-640 QVNM
+640 QINL